1 MMRKVSQFL
10 GVLGIIFMAGCA
22 GTQPP
27 SGLTVPPSDASTL
40 YARGLSTTLL
50 VEEAADNAAALRA
63 RNELATMIEAHVKSL
78 TKQASEQIGIGK
90 DAELNSAF
98 SEAIKQTVNQSL
110 NFSSQYQKAPT
121 TWVKRLG
128 AYRAEVIY
136 KVNIGPINDQLMENI
151 KARKNLH
158 ERFRTT
164 GLYDELEEAT
174 Q

>member
-1 MMRKVSQFL
+1 MRNVGQFL
-10 GVLGIIFMAGCA
+10 GVLSVVIMVGCA
-22 GTQPP
+22 GTQPREA
-27 SGLTVPPSDASTL
+27 LIVPQSDQSTL

-63 RNELATMIEAHVKSL
+63 RNGLAATIEAHVKSL

-98 SEAIKQTVNQSL
+98 SEVIKQTVSQSL
-110 NFSSQYQKAPT
+110 NFSSPYKKAPT
-121 TWVKRLG
+121 VYDKRLG

-136 KVNIGPINDQLMENI
+136 KVDIGPINDQIMENI
-151 KARKNLH
+151 KARKNLY

-164 GLYDELEEAT
+164 ELFEELEAET